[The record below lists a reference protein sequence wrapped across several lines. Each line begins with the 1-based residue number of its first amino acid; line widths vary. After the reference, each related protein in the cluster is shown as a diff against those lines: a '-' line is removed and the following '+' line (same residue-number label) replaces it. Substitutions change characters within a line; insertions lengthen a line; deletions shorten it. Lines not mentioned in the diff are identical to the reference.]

1 MIKQLGLEEYADKP
15 AGTYSGGNKRK
26 LSVGIALI
34 GNPKIVFL
42 DEPSTGMDPKSR
54 RFMWDLI
61 ASTMSKRAVVL
72 TTHSME
78 ECEALCGRIAI
89 LVGGRLRC
97 IGSAQHLK
105 SRYGDG
111 YQLSI
116 KIAELKSKEQNPE
129 QPLVRDPSQRFPE
142 VPLPEASNDS
152 KAKHRFET
160 LCGFIE
166 STFKDALLIEVN
178 GSLNLKYRIP
188 KTSLS
193 LSELFR
199 IIEEKRT
206 EYYIEAYSV
215 SETSLEQIFIHF
227 ARQQEE
233 ETSLIAGFPP
243 LPRIA
248 TGLENVVQRV

>member
-1 MIKQLGLEEYADKP
+1 MLINLQVRIVVEIKE
-15 AGTYSGGNKRK
+15 K

-97 IGSAQHLK
+97 VGSAQHLK

-111 YQLSI
+111 YQLSL
-116 KIAELKSKEQNPE
+116 KIAELKSKEPNQE
-129 QPLVRDPSQRFPE
+129 VPLVRDPSQRFTE

-152 KAKHRFET
+152 KSRHRFES
-160 LCGFIE
+160 LCRFIE
-166 STFKDALLIEVN
+166 STFTDAVLIETN
-178 GSLNLKYRIP
+178 GSLILKYRIP
-188 KTSLS
+188 KTRLNLS
-193 LSELFR
+193 DLFR
-199 IIEEKRT
+199 IIEENRT
-206 EYYIEAYSV
+206 KYHIEAYSV
-215 SETSLEQIFIHF
+215 SETTLEQIFIHF

-233 ETSLIAGFPP
+233 ETGLIEGFPP
-243 LPRIA
+243 LPRA
-248 TGLENVVQRV
+248 VTGLENVVQRS

>member
-1 MIKQLGLEEYADKP
+1 MIKQLTLEEYADKA

-34 GNPKIVFL
+34 GNPQIVFL

-61 ASTMSKRAVVL
+61 ASTMADRAVVL

-78 ECEALCGRIAI
+78 ECEALCARIAI

-111 YQLSI
+111 YQVML
-116 KIAELKSKEQNPE
+116 KIADLKPNNDPE
-129 QPLVRDPSQRFPE
+129 QKELEVVQEVFDNFSS
-142 VPLPEASNDS
+142 VPLTERDS
-152 KAKHRFET
+152 KAKDRFDN
-160 LCGFIE
+160 LCRFIE
-166 STFKDALLIEVN
+166 GTFKDAVLIETN
-178 GSLNLKYRIP
+178 GSLILKYRIP
-188 KTSLS
+188 KARLS
-193 LSELFR
+193 LSDLFR
-199 IIEEKRT
+199 IIEENRQKFH
-206 EYYIEAYSV
+206 IEAYSV
-215 SETSLEQIFIHF
+215 SDTTLEQIFIHF

-233 ETSLIAGFPP
+233 ETGQIEGFPP
-243 LPRIA
+243 MPRSN
-248 TGLENVVQRV
+248 TGLENVVGTS